1 MRNPRREK
9 GWRKERGEMAQ
20 DGRAVR
26 GASLD
31 GPGWTEASR
40 NTGQQR
46 LPLRCGKR
54 WREGAGGLE
63 RAGV

>member
-1 MRNPRREK
+1 MRNPRTEK
-9 GWRKERGEMAQ
+9 GWRKGRGEMAQ

-26 GASLD
+26 GASLA

-40 NTGQQR
+40 NGGQQR
-46 LPLRCGKR
+46 HPKRCGKR

-63 RAGV
+63 GAGV